1 MLSFFLAST
10 CRSVSSYSFEI
21 FQSMCSE
28 IACSSKLFQ
37 SAGQW
42 TRSNAFDKF
51 KRTTHTGIPT
61 SKALSTNALAVK
73 GFSSMRLPQQ
83 NDENRVAFRLVVI
96 KLTFDFVQNKTCEY
110 IKNKRNISGKSA
122 TCCGRIFVGN
132 MLNKRTTIEAL
143 RRDNRYHCT
152 LATNAPRTL
161 LEHVSTPLLSDPHH
175 PRTHAFPTQVPHDPT
190 PPNPH
195 NGSGKTFSFSTC
207 CQKGAGNIWKIAR
220 RPVAQQTRGD
230 YPFKI
235 LESSCYVRQID
246 VL

>member
-1 MLSFFLAST
+1 MANCNTAQKKRGLKTHPCRTPPVMLSFFLAST

-96 KLTFDFVQNKTCEY
+96 KLMFDFVQNKTCEY
-110 IKNKRNISGKSA
+110 FKNKRNISGKSA

-190 PPNPH
+190 PPNPTMVQAKRSVSPH
-195 NGSGKTFSFSTC
+195 VVRKVRETFGKLPD
-207 CQKGAGNIWKIAR
+207 A
-220 RPVAQQTRGD
+220 
-230 YPFKI
+230 
-235 LESSCYVRQID
+235 L
-246 VL
+246 